1 MNPSPAETYP
11 RIRFDRNE
19 LAGAFGDIGTD
30 LPLVVG
36 MILAAH
42 LDAATVLIMFGCMQ
56 VFTGLFY
63 GMPMP
68 AQPLKAVAVI
78 VITQKLAPNVLYG
91 GGLAIGCIMLLLSI
105 TGLVAWLGRVI
116 PKVVV
121 RGIQFG
127 LGLQLATLAL
137 KDYVPREHAPGY
149 VLAAIAAAIALLFY
163 SNRRYPAA
171 LFIIALGFVYAFAF
185 KDLSGVQSAVGL
197 ALPHIHVPAW
207 NDIWAG
213 FLLLA
218 LPQVPLSIGNSVL
231 GARRTAED
239 LFPSKAPSLTKIGL
253 TYSFMNLVN
262 PFFGGVPTCH
272 GSGGLAG
279 HYAFGART
287 GMSVIIYGSMYLIV
301 GLFFSSGFENV
312 FHVFPMPILGV
323 ILAFEAAALM
333 LLVRDMTQERLTFF
347 LVILTGL
354 MACLLPY
361 GYLVALIAGTILAY
375 WLPKLPQFQKND
387 P

>member
-1 MNPSPAETYP
+1 MSQNAGEQFP

-19 LAGAFGDIGTD
+19 LAGSFGDIGTD
-30 LPLVVG
+30 LPLIVG
-36 MILAAH
+36 MILAAK
-42 LDAATVLIMFGCMQ
+42 LDAATVLIMFGAMQ

-78 VITQKLAPNVLYG
+78 VIGQKLAPEILYG
-91 GGLAIGCIMLLLSI
+91 GGLAIGVTMLLLAL
-105 TGLVAWLGRVI
+105 TGSLAWLGRVI
-116 PKVVV
+116 PKVVI

-137 KDYVPREHAPGY
+137 KDYLPKEHAPGY
-149 VLAAIAAAIALLFY
+149 VLAGVAAIIALVLY
-163 SNRRYPAA
+163 NNRRFPAA
-171 LFIIALGFVYAFAF
+171 LFIIGLGFIYAIAF
-185 KDLSGVQSAVGL
+185 KSFDGMQQSIGFAYPKL
-197 ALPHIHVPAW
+197 HVPAW
-207 NDIWAG
+207 NDILTG
-213 FLLLA
+213 FLILA
-218 LPQVPLSIGNSVL
+218 LPQVPLSLGNSVL
-231 GARRTAED
+231 GARRVAED

-287 GMSVIIYGSMYLIV
+287 GMSVIIYGSMYLVV
-301 GLFFSSGFENV
+301 GLFFSNGFEKV
-312 FHVFPMPILGV
+312 FHVFPLPILGV

-333 LLVRDMTQERLTFF
+333 LLVRDMTQDRTDFF

-354 MACLLPY
+354 MACMLPY
-361 GYLVALIAGTILAY
+361 GYLVALIAGTVLAY
-375 WLPKLPQFQKND
+375 TLPKMPQFR
-387 P
+387 

>member
-1 MNPSPAETYP
+1 MSSTPAESYP
-11 RIRFDRNE
+11 RLRFDRNE

-30 LPLVVG
+30 LPLIVG
-36 MILAAH
+36 MILAAK
-42 LDAATVLIMFGCMQ
+42 LDAATVLIMFGSMQ
-56 VFTGLFY
+56 IFTGLFY

-78 VITQKLAPNVLYG
+78 VITQKLAPNIIYG
-91 GGLAIGCIMLLLSI
+91 GGLAIGLTMLLLSI

-137 KDYVPREHAPGY
+137 KDYLPKEQAPGY
-149 VLAAIAAAIALLFY
+149 VLAAIAATIALLLY
-163 SNRRYPAA
+163 NNRRFPAA
-171 LFIIALGFVYAFAF
+171 LFIIALGFVYAFTF
-185 KDLSGVQSAVGL
+185 KHFDGVQNAVAF
-197 ALPHIHVPAW
+197 ALPKVHVPEAK
-207 NDIWAG
+207 DILTG
-213 FLLLA
+213 FLILA

-231 GARRTAED
+231 GAHRIADD
-239 LFPSKAPSLTKIGL
+239 LFPSRAPSLTKIGL

-301 GLFFSSGFENV
+301 GLFFSNAFETV
-312 FHVFPMPILGV
+312 FHIFPLPILGV

-333 LLVRDMTQERLTFF
+333 LLVRDMTQERTTFF

-354 MACLLPY
+354 MASLLPY
-361 GYLVALIAGTILAY
+361 GYLVALVAGTILAY
-375 WLPKLPQFQKND
+375 TLPKHPQFR
-387 P
+387 

>member
-1 MNPSPAETYP
+1 MTPAAPETYP

-30 LPLVVG
+30 LPLIVG
-36 MILAAH
+36 MILASR
-42 LDAATVLIMFGCMQ
+42 LDAATVLIMFGAMQ
-56 VFTGLFY
+56 IFTGLFY

-78 VITQKLAPNVLYG
+78 VITQKLAPDVIYG
-91 GGLAIGCIMLLLSI
+91 GGLAIGVVMLLLTI

-137 KDYVPREHAPGY
+137 KDYLPKENANGY
-149 VLAAIAAAIALLFY
+149 VLAAIAAVIAFALY
-163 SNRRYPAA
+163 NNRRYPAA
-171 LFIIALGFVYAFAF
+171 LFIIGLGFIYAFAF
-185 KDLSGVQSAVGL
+185 KKFDGLQNAVGL
-197 ALPHIHVPAW
+197 AWPKFHVPAW
-207 NDIWAG
+207 SDILTG
-213 FLLLA
+213 FLILA

-231 GARRTAED
+231 GARRVAED
-239 LFPSKAPSLTKIGL
+239 LFPTRAPSLTKIGL

-301 GLFFSSGFENV
+301 GLFFSNGFENV
-312 FHVFPMPILGV
+312 FHVFPLPILGV
-323 ILAFEAAALM
+323 ILAFEATALM
-333 LLVRDMTQERLTFF
+333 LLVRDMTQERTTFF
-347 LVILTGL
+347 LVIITGL

-361 GYLVALIAGTILAY
+361 GYLVALISGTILAY
-375 WLPKLPQFQKND
+375 TLPKHPQFR
-387 P
+387 